1 MIGVWVISVVQCFHT
16 RLLERTILMKKQYLY
31 FTLIELLVVI
41 AIIAILAAMLLPALS
56 KAREKAR
63 AISCASNLKQVG
75 LGVMMYSNDHDDA
88 IIPGAFR
95 KAPAY
100 ADASG
105 NTYWDDALRTLN
117 YVGDNKAFR
126 CPSVTAAST
135 AYSEGGYGCNLRH
148 VMTDCNWGANMV
160 HMSKITRPSGVLS
173 VLEST
178 QVAEM
183 TRGQRFVFCSATG
196 CAAYPTWAPATG
208 APYMAISQRHNS
220 SNNGLYIDG
229 HVGANTY
236 QGLRT
241 NGDDCFGHTTK

>member
-1 MIGVWVISVVQCFHT
+1 MT
-16 RLLERTILMKKQYLY
+16 RKVLH

-63 AISCASNLKQVG
+63 AISCTSNLKQVG
-75 LGVMMYSNDHDDA
+75 LGVMMYSNDHDDG

-95 KAPAY
+95 RAPAY

-105 NTYWDDALRTLN
+105 STIWLTALQELN

-126 CPSVTAAST
+126 CPSVTVAAT
-135 AYSEGGYGCNLRH
+135 ATTEGGYGCNLYH
-148 VMTDCNWGANMV
+148 VMGDCNWGNNMV
-160 HMSKITRPSGVLS
+160 HLSKITRPSAVLS

-178 QVAEM
+178 QTSDM
-183 TRGQRFVFCSATG
+183 MRGYRFVFCCSTAHT
-196 CAAYPTWAPATG
+196 YPTWAPATG
-208 APYMAISQRHNS
+208 SPYMAVSQRHGM

-229 HVGANTY
+229 HVGTNKYEAIRANS
-236 QGLRT
+236 
-241 NGDDCFGHTTK
+241 DDCFGHTTK

>member
-1 MIGVWVISVVQCFHT
+1 
-16 RLLERTILMKKQYLY
+16 MKTQYVY
-31 FTLIELLVVI
+31 FTLIGLLVVI

-63 AISCASNLKQVG
+63 TISCTTNLKQVG
-75 LGVMMYSNDHDDA
+75 LGVMMYSNDHNDN

-105 NTYWDDALRTLN
+105 STYWDEALRALN

-135 AYSEGGYGCNLRH
+135 AHHEGGYGCNLYH
-148 VMTDCNWGANMV
+148 VMADCNWGANMV
-160 HMSKITRPSGVLS
+160 HMSRITRPSAVLAA
-173 VLEST
+173 LEST
-178 QVAEM
+178 LTADM
-183 TRGQRFVFCSATG
+183 LRGYRFVFCCSTAHT
-196 CAAYPTWAPATG
+196 YPSWAPVAA
-208 APYMAISQRHNS
+208 APYMAVSQRHNM

-229 HVGANTY
+229 HVGANKY
-236 QGLRT
+236 DAVRA
-241 NGDDCFGHTTK
+241 NSDDCFGHTSK

>member
-1 MIGVWVISVVQCFHT
+1 MT
-16 RLLERTILMKKQYLY
+16 RKAIF

-88 IIPGAFR
+88 ILPGAFR
-95 KAPAY
+95 RGPVY

-105 NTYWDDALRTLN
+105 STNWDTALRELN
-117 YVGDNKAFR
+117 YVGDNKAFF
-126 CPSVTAAST
+126 CPSVTAAIT
-135 AYSEGGYGCNLRH
+135 APHEGGYGCNLRH
-148 VMTDCNWGANMV
+148 VMADCNWGANMV

-178 QVAEM
+178 QTADM
-183 TRGQRFVFCSATG
+183 LRGYRFTFCSATG

-208 APYMAISQRHNS
+208 APYFAISQRHGM

-229 HVGANTY
+229 HVGANKY